1 MRRSSRHRRRRLPAG
16 GLLLLATLL
25 PGLAACGGD
34 AEDAEIA
41 ARRTALE
48 QQRRQLQDQFAAA
61 QNEVRNTQ
69 TQALDDPSIQPLR
82 EDFYTLLRAKMVEI
96 EPRAETWLDS
106 AQELGSRI
114 DELSKPLILEQGQ
127 EPPEDNREQVIR
139 EFGQLEQTLRPV
151 QDRAM
156 QDPEVAAAF
165 AAMQDSVHALMVRM
179 NPDAAG
185 AIERMKRT
193 SAAVDSLD
201 AEIAALED

>member
-1 MRRSSRHRRRRLPAG
+1 MRRSSRHRRRRLPAA

-48 QQRRQLQDQFAAA
+48 QQRHQLQDQFAAA

-82 EDFYTLLRAKMVEI
+82 ENFYTLLRQKMIEM

-106 AQELGSRI
+106 AQKLGSRI

-127 EPPEDNREQVIR
+127 EPPEDNREQVMR

-151 QDRAM
+151 QNRAM
-156 QDPEVAAAF
+156 QAPEVAAAF

-185 AIERMKRT
+185 AIQRMKRT